1 MELDNTHRNCT
12 KFFQIIGFVFF
23 IIWFIN
29 VWKDYQTFPISSK
42 ISFKFGDNGEKL
54 LKFPLLSLCKLPI
67 YSYLWKN
74 VSPCR

>member
-29 VWKDYQTFPISSK
+29 IWEDYQMFPISSK

>member
-1 MELDNTHRNCT
+1 MELDNTHKICT
-12 KFFQIIGFVFF
+12 KIFQIICFAFF
-23 IIWFIN
+23 TLWFMYA
-29 VWKDYQTFPISSK
+29 WEDYQAFPTSSK

-67 YSYLWKN
+67 YSYLWKH